1 MATMHVEVVS
11 AEKQLLST
19 EVTGLFARSTEGE
32 IGILPGHQ
40 PALIAL
46 DIAPVTVH
54 LADGGEERIAVH
66 NGFLYVDRDKV
77 IVLADIAELASQID
91 VERAQRRQSQ
101 LEGRPES
108 AEQDAA
114 VQASLRKQQLRLE
127 LAGRG

>member
-11 AEKQLLST
+11 AEKQLLSADI
-19 EVTGLFARSTEGE
+19 TGLFARSVEGE

-46 DIAPVTVH
+46 DIAPVVVH
-54 LADGGEERIAVH
+54 LADGSEERIAVH
-66 NGFLYVDRDKV
+66 NGFLFVDREKV

-91 VERAQRRQSQ
+91 VERAQRRRQQ
-101 LEGRPES
+101 LEGRLET

-114 VQASLRKQQLRLE
+114 VQSSLRKQQVRLE
-127 LAGRG
+127 LAGR

>member
-11 AEKQLLST
+11 AEKQLLSADI
-19 EVTGLFARSTEGE
+19 TGLFARSVEGE

-46 DIAPVTVH
+46 DIAPVVVH

-66 NGFLYVDRDKV
+66 NGFLFVDREKV

-91 VERAQRRQSQ
+91 VERAQRRRQQ
-101 LEGRPES
+101 LEGRVET

-114 VQASLRKQQLRLE
+114 VQSSLRKQQVRLE
-127 LAGRG
+127 LARR